1 MSLLLSN
8 LDSRCISRSLFPFIC
23 LSSASRSP
31 SFFSYFSNDLIMT
44 SAHSPLHFLA
54 QVACDVVSPA
64 NSPSPR
70 IQEAGSPSA
79 SSCIST
85 ASIEQHKS
93 CSPSSPRHSSIPPLR
108 HANIC
113 HHPSDISSSSPSPP
127 RRKTAK
133 RPNPDHLLQ
142 IKYKQQMRA
151 KRQTLLEKAT
161 KIRSLDNSPVNDH
174 QLLVLRMVYN
184 EITQYP
190 PESWMVLLAIVI
202 RRAFKQVK
210 NWFSNE
216 RQKNKEGRTIRTQ
229 TKEGDKVRLRPMALQ
244 QWCPQWSDAFFEEV
258 IMIYDYK
265 VLMELRVSNDP

>member
-1 MSLLLSN
+1 
-8 LDSRCISRSLFPFIC
+8 
-23 LSSASRSP
+23 
-31 SFFSYFSNDLIMT
+31 MT

-54 QVACDVVSPA
+54 QVACDVVSPF
-64 NSPSPR
+64 NDDDDGSS
-70 IQEAGSPSA
+70 AGSPSE
-79 SSCIST
+79 SSGLS
-85 ASIEQHKS
+85 SIDIHI
-93 CSPSSPRHSSIPPLR
+93 SSPRNSSIGPLR
-108 HANIC
+108 HANVC
-113 HHPSDISSSSPSPP
+113 HFPSDISSSSPSPP

-151 KRQTLLEKAT
+151 KRQSLLDKAT

-184 EITQYP
+184 EITMYP

-216 RQKNKEGRTIRTQ
+216 RQKNKEGRSIRSQ

-244 QWCPQWSDAFFEEV
+244 HWCPEWSDAFFEEV

-265 VLMELRVSNDP
+265 VLMDLRVSNDP